1 LNTPFFGRTT
11 GWEKSGAGAVGKPAA
26 AARGVVSTGTLLI
39 ANSGILRAGNVAGK
53 LSFFAKIV
61 IDDFPFA

>member
-1 LNTPFFGRTT
+1 M
-11 GWEKSGAGAVGKPAA
+11 
-26 AARGVVSTGTLLI
+26 
-39 ANSGILRAGNVAGK
+39 ANSGILRARNVAGK

>member
-1 LNTPFFGRTT
+1 LSTPFFGRTT
-11 GWEKSGAGAVGKPAA
+11 GWEKSVAGAAGGTAA
-26 AARGVVSTGTLLI
+26 AAREVVSMGTLLI

-61 IDDFPFA
+61 IADFPFA

>member
-1 LNTPFFGRTT
+1 M
-11 GWEKSGAGAVGKPAA
+11 
-26 AARGVVSTGTLLI
+26 RGVVSTESLLI

-61 IDDFPFA
+61 IGDFPFA